1 MKNKTKNKIAC
12 SLLTAT
18 MIFNGAGSIMGV
30 YAQETIEKLASQTEE
45 TEVLKESSKTNEKE
59 EVVEE
64 TTSLV
69 EKKALKATESQSKVM
84 ASYEE
89 AIKEVTNPKWDNGQK
104 TDVPVS
110 NDLKAKLDTTNLI
123 ALKDEKAK
131 TLTVDI
137 QLKNT
142 YLASKYLNGKSPA
155 GESYYNMVNF
165 FTDVKQIK
173 QLLKDNSGYSVI
185 DSQGNQL
192 DADYIDELHGLI
204 AQIIDFDTSTNLKY
218 DKDSIF
224 NSKAFQTHKELGG
237 TDVIATSREGHV
249 SLKFHIDSH
258 GWWGYDLGAH
268 DSITGLPMGYDA
280 KTTYEN
286 QRDLTSKYANF
297 FVIEMGYTDNGDKC
311 YMLNATDLE
320 NPMIYVSADGT
331 KAFLID
337 VDMYGQNVLN
347 KVIKDVIG
355 DKCKE
360 LNVFVTHNH
369 PDHINNLSVI
379 ASDSKLKAMTK
390 VYWPEN
396 DYNSQYGENIF
407 GKDKI
412 IKLKDGD
419 KIQFSKTT
427 FQFIEIPN
435 EHTVGGGQ
443 LADLT
448 HKVLYVGDTLG
459 AQIHLGGTNVS
470 MSSIDY
476 WIAGTEKT
484 EKYVAAHDI
493 QYFIGGHTP
502 NLGNT
507 AFATWVKTA
516 CQYAKD
522 KVLKEDHSF
531 GSGRGTTIVVENGKV
546 ISEERQIEMLTQGV
560 SDRDELNIASISF
573 RNDLNAFGD
582 YDKAIHEVVIPRYE
596 KDGSK
601 TNQKVSELLKNHLNT
616 LDLGAIK
623 NEKNKTIT
631 TFIQL
636 KDVYLNSE
644 YLNGKSEAG
653 MSYYNMLNFYTNVKQ
668 VKQLLD
674 ANPGYSVIDS
684 QKNKLDKAYI
694 DELLGLLDQI
704 NDMNPKTNLKY
715 DMDSVYD
722 SKVFNQETTRGGTDV
737 VATSQEGNVSLKFH
751 IDSHGWWGYDLG
763 ADDSITSL
771 VMGFDQKAI
780 DADRAER
787 ESPITKQY
795 GNFFV
800 IEMDNASKGKW
811 YMLNGTDLENP
822 IIYVSNDGKEAFM
835 IDVDFYGENVINQVI
850 KSVIGD
856 KCESLKIFL
865 THNHGDHVNN
875 LAQIAKDERLKEI
888 TTLVWPENEP
898 HTKLNGVDLVELFDY
913 TTIKDMQTIIAADN
927 TFQFI
932 EIPDEH
938 TPGGGQLADLTNKVL
953 YSGDTLGAQVHL
965 GGGTV
970 MMSKIDSWL
979 NGALKSAKYIEEN
992 DIRYNIGGHT
1002 PYLNNPQFA
1011 SWVAKAVQYGKEQLA
1026 SDPSWKGGLI
1036 IVENGKIVDS
1046 KRMGEIF
1053 AKGLSD
1059 RDELNIASINFIND
1073 LDHKE
1078 DPDDNQVPDS
1088 NDDQTPNNND
1098 NQNPN
1103 NNDKKPIVDNQQTT
1117 VVKTEDQSLLAGFAL
1132 TALMAFVVGVVVYK
1146 KRKENE

>member
-1 MKNKTKNKIAC
+1 MKKDFVKTIAKAFVATALTLSYIPMNSVHAIETSNIKISAVSDVSWCGEIPGFGTYPQRALSSITLEYDEDVNGKNLKKEDFVIQDILYPNEKIEVEDIDVNGNKIVLDVDTHSAAGV
-12 SLLTAT
+12 LTAPGGNFRRYVSEFKVKQMVDIVAT
-18 MIFNGAGSIMGV
+18 NGNI
-30 YAQETIEKLASQTEE
+30 L
-45 TEVLKESSKTNEKE
+45 SSKDTEK
-59 EVVEE
+59 
-64 TTSLV
+64 TFN
-69 EKKALKATESQSKVM
+69 Q
-84 ASYEE
+84 
-89 AIKEVTNPKWDNGQK
+89 DNIR
-104 TDVPVS
+104 
-110 NDLKAKLDTTNLI
+110 N
-123 ALKDEKAK
+123 
-131 TLTVDI
+131 
-137 QLKNT
+137 
-142 YLASKYLNGKSPA
+142 
-155 GESYYNMVNF
+155 
-165 FTDVKQIK
+165 
-173 QLLKDNSGYSVI
+173 
-185 DSQGNQL
+185 
-192 DADYIDELHGLI
+192 
-204 AQIIDFDTSTNLKY
+204 
-218 DKDSIF
+218 
-224 NSKAFQTHKELGG
+224 
-237 TDVIATSREGHV
+237 
-249 SLKFHIDSH
+249 
-258 GWWGYDLGAH
+258 
-268 DSITGLPMGYDA
+268 
-280 KTTYEN
+280 
-286 QRDLTSKYANF
+286 
-297 FVIEMGYTDNGDKC
+297 
-311 YMLNATDLE
+311 
-320 NPMIYVSADGT
+320 
-331 KAFLID
+331 
-337 VDMYGQNVLN
+337 
-347 KVIKDVIG
+347 
-355 DKCKE
+355 
-360 LNVFVTHNH
+360 
-369 PDHINNLSVI
+369 I
-379 ASDSKLKAMTK
+379 ASDEFKDLKLDSQTSDNKIYVK
-390 VYWPEN
+390 YYLPEN
-396 DYNSQYGENIF
+396 Y
-407 GKDKI
+407 
-412 IKLKDGD
+412 
-419 KIQFSKTT
+419 SKNKKYPMVVHCT
-427 FQFIEIPN
+427 
-435 EHTVGGGQ
+435 GGGQ
-443 LADLT
+443 QYRTNTPDERLYGKDNFGVELDIDLT
-448 HKVLYVGDTLG
+448 PKTFSTNAPEDTIMVTIQCLG
-459 AQIHLGGTNVS
+459 ENQPNKYNPGKD
-470 MSSIDY
+470 IDQ
-476 WIAGTEKT
+476 T
-484 EKYVAAHDI
+484 V
-493 QYFIGGHTP
+493 QYFIDHYAVDTNRVYAVGNSQGGVFMSSAVYQAPQLFTAYLP
-502 NLGNT
+502 CNT
-507 AFATWVKTA
+507 SIVSGDKSSEDKEAYKTMVEYCQTYVDNDISIWFHRGENDFTGPYTEVTIPYDVLVKM
-516 CQYAKD
+516 YKD
-522 KVLKEDHSF
+522 KGYSQLDINKKVKQTKYSDDDF
-531 GSGRGTTIVVENGKV
+531 KTVGSTYYHGATGLMCLNKDAIDWVYKQTKDDSV
-546 ISEERQIEMLTQGV
+546 QLT
-560 SDRDELNIASISF
+560 AS
-573 RNDLNAFGD
+573 
-582 YDKAIHEVVIPRYE
+582 YDKAINEVIIPRYE
-596 KDGSK
+596 KDGTK
-601 TNQKVSELLKNHLNT
+601 TNQKVSELLKAHLNT
-616 LDLGAIK
+616 KDLMATK
-623 NEKNKTIT
+623 DSKEKALTVD
-631 TFIQL
+631 IQL

-684 QKNKLDKAYI
+684 QRNKLDKVYI

-704 NDMNPKTNLKY
+704 NDMDPKTNLKY

-737 VATSQEGNVSLKFH
+737 IATSQEGNVSLKFH

-800 IEMDNASKGKW
+800 IEMENAGKGKW

-822 IIYVSNDGKEAFM
+822 IIYVSSDGKEAFM

-913 TTIKDMQTIIAADN
+913 TTIKDMQTIIVADN

-1011 SWVAKAVQYGKEQLA
+1011 SWVAKAIQYGKEQLA
-1026 SDPSWKGGLI
+1026 SDPAWKGGLV

-1046 KRMGEIF
+1046 TRMGEIF

-1078 DPDDNQVPDS
+1078 DSDDNQVPDS
-1088 NDDQTPNNND
+1088 NDNQTPNNND
-1098 NQNPN
+1098 NQTPN

>member
-1 MKNKTKNKIAC
+1 MKKDFVKTIAKAFVAIALTLSYIPMNSVHAIETSNIKISAVSDVSWCGEIPGFGTYPQRALSSITLEYDEDVNGKNLKKEDFVIQDILYPNEKIEVEDIDVNGNKIVLDVDTHSAAGV
-12 SLLTAT
+12 LTAPGGNFRRYVSEFKVKQMVDIVAT
-18 MIFNGAGSIMGV
+18 NGNI
-30 YAQETIEKLASQTEE
+30 L
-45 TEVLKESSKTNEKE
+45 SSKDTEK
-59 EVVEE
+59 
-64 TTSLV
+64 TFN
-69 EKKALKATESQSKVM
+69 Q
-84 ASYEE
+84 
-89 AIKEVTNPKWDNGQK
+89 DNIR
-104 TDVPVS
+104 
-110 NDLKAKLDTTNLI
+110 N
-123 ALKDEKAK
+123 
-131 TLTVDI
+131 
-137 QLKNT
+137 
-142 YLASKYLNGKSPA
+142 
-155 GESYYNMVNF
+155 
-165 FTDVKQIK
+165 
-173 QLLKDNSGYSVI
+173 
-185 DSQGNQL
+185 
-192 DADYIDELHGLI
+192 
-204 AQIIDFDTSTNLKY
+204 
-218 DKDSIF
+218 
-224 NSKAFQTHKELGG
+224 
-237 TDVIATSREGHV
+237 
-249 SLKFHIDSH
+249 
-258 GWWGYDLGAH
+258 
-268 DSITGLPMGYDA
+268 
-280 KTTYEN
+280 
-286 QRDLTSKYANF
+286 
-297 FVIEMGYTDNGDKC
+297 
-311 YMLNATDLE
+311 
-320 NPMIYVSADGT
+320 
-331 KAFLID
+331 
-337 VDMYGQNVLN
+337 
-347 KVIKDVIG
+347 
-355 DKCKE
+355 
-360 LNVFVTHNH
+360 
-369 PDHINNLSVI
+369 I
-379 ASDSKLKAMTK
+379 ASDEFKDLKLDSQTSDNKIYVK
-390 VYWPEN
+390 YYLPEN
-396 DYNSQYGENIF
+396 Y
-407 GKDKI
+407 
-412 IKLKDGD
+412 
-419 KIQFSKTT
+419 SKNKKYPMVVHCT
-427 FQFIEIPN
+427 
-435 EHTVGGGQ
+435 GGGQ
-443 LADLT
+443 QYRTNTPDERLYGKDNFGVELDIDLT
-448 HKVLYVGDTLG
+448 PKTFSTNAPEDTIMVTIQCLG
-459 AQIHLGGTNVS
+459 ENQPNKYNPGKD
-470 MSSIDY
+470 IDQ
-476 WIAGTEKT
+476 T
-484 EKYVAAHDI
+484 V
-493 QYFIGGHTP
+493 QYFIDHYAVDTNRVYAVGNSQGGVFMSSAVYQAPQLFTAYLP
-502 NLGNT
+502 CNT
-507 AFATWVKTA
+507 SIVSGDKSSEDKEAYKTMVEYCQTYVDNDISIWFHRGENDFTGPYTEVTIPYDVLVKM
-516 CQYAKD
+516 YKD
-522 KVLKEDHSF
+522 KGYSQLDINKKVKQTKYSDDDF
-531 GSGRGTTIVVENGKV
+531 KTVGSTYYHGATGLMCLNKDAIDWVYKQTKDDSV
-546 ISEERQIEMLTQGV
+546 QLT
-560 SDRDELNIASISF
+560 AS
-573 RNDLNAFGD
+573 
-582 YDKAIHEVVIPRYE
+582 YDKAINEVIIPRYE
-596 KDGSK
+596 KDGTK
-601 TNQKVSELLKNHLNT
+601 TNQKVSELLKAHLNT
-616 LDLGAIK
+616 KDLMATK
-623 NEKNKTIT
+623 DSKEKALTVD
-631 TFIQL
+631 IQL

-684 QKNKLDKAYI
+684 QKNKLDKVYI

-704 NDMNPKTNLKY
+704 NDMDPKTNLKY

-737 VATSQEGNVSLKFH
+737 IATSQEGNVSLKFH

-800 IEMDNASKGKW
+800 IEMENAGKGKW

-822 IIYVSNDGKEAFM
+822 IIYVSSDGKEAFM

-913 TTIKDMQTIIAADN
+913 TTIKDMQTIIVADN

-1011 SWVAKAVQYGKEQLA
+1011 SWVAKAIQYGKEQLA
-1026 SDPSWKGGLI
+1026 SDPAWKGGLV

-1046 KRMGEIF
+1046 TRMGEIF

-1078 DPDDNQVPDS
+1078 DSDDNQVPDS
-1088 NDDQTPNNND
+1088 NDNQTPNNND
-1098 NQNPN
+1098 NQTPN

>member
-1 MKNKTKNKIAC
+1 MELDIDLTPKT
-12 SLLTAT
+12 
-18 MIFNGAGSIMGV
+18 F
-30 YAQETIEKLASQTEE
+30 
-45 TEVLKESSKTNEKE
+45 
-59 EVVEE
+59 
-64 TTSLV
+64 
-69 EKKALKATESQSKVM
+69 
-84 ASYEE
+84 
-89 AIKEVTNPKWDNGQK
+89 
-104 TDVPVS
+104 
-110 NDLKAKLDTTNLI
+110 
-123 ALKDEKAK
+123 
-131 TLTVDI
+131 
-137 QLKNT
+137 
-142 YLASKYLNGKSPA
+142 
-155 GESYYNMVNF
+155 
-165 FTDVKQIK
+165 
-173 QLLKDNSGYSVI
+173 
-185 DSQGNQL
+185 
-192 DADYIDELHGLI
+192 
-204 AQIIDFDTSTNLKY
+204 STNAPE
-218 DKDSIF
+218 DTIMVTI
-224 NSKAFQTHKELGG
+224 QCLG
-237 TDVIATSREGHV
+237 
-249 SLKFHIDSH
+249 
-258 GWWGYDLGAH
+258 
-268 DSITGLPMGYDA
+268 
-280 KTTYEN
+280 EN
-286 QRDLTSKYANF
+286 QPNKY
-297 FVIEMGYTDNGDKC
+297 
-311 YMLNATDLE
+311 
-320 NPMIYVSADGT
+320 NP
-331 KAFLID
+331 
-337 VDMYGQNVLN
+337 
-347 KVIKDVIG
+347 
-355 DKCKE
+355 
-360 LNVFVTHNH
+360 
-369 PDHINNLSVI
+369 
-379 ASDSKLKAMTK
+379 
-390 VYWPEN
+390 
-396 DYNSQYGENIF
+396 
-407 GKDKI
+407 GKDI
-412 IKLKDGD
+412 D
-419 KIQFSKTT
+419 Q
-427 FQFIEIPN
+427 
-435 EHTVGGGQ
+435 TV
-443 LADLT
+443 
-448 HKVLYVGDTLG
+448 
-459 AQIHLGGTNVS
+459 
-470 MSSIDY
+470 
-476 WIAGTEKT
+476 
-484 EKYVAAHDI
+484 
-493 QYFIGGHTP
+493 QYFIDHYAVDTNRVYAVGNSQGGVFMSSAVYQAPQLFTAYLP
-502 NLGNT
+502 CNT
-507 AFATWVKTA
+507 SIVSGDKSSEDKEAYKTMVEYCQTYVDNDISIWFHRGENDFTGPYTEVTIPYDVLVKM
-516 CQYAKD
+516 YKD
-522 KVLKEDHSF
+522 KGYSQLDINKKVKQTKYSDDDF
-531 GSGRGTTIVVENGKV
+531 KTVGSTYYHGATGLMCLNKDAIDWVYKQTKDDSV
-546 ISEERQIEMLTQGV
+546 QLT
-560 SDRDELNIASISF
+560 AS
-573 RNDLNAFGD
+573 
-582 YDKAIHEVVIPRYE
+582 YDKAINEVIIPRYE
-596 KDGSK
+596 KDGTK
-601 TNQKVSELLKNHLNT
+601 TNQKVSELLKAHLNT
-616 LDLGAIK
+616 KDLMATK
-623 NEKNKTIT
+623 DSKEKALTVD
-631 TFIQL
+631 IQL

-684 QKNKLDKAYI
+684 QKNKLDKVYI

-704 NDMNPKTNLKY
+704 NDMDPKTNLKY

-737 VATSQEGNVSLKFH
+737 IATSQEGNVSLKFH

-800 IEMDNASKGKW
+800 IEMENAGKGKW

-822 IIYVSNDGKEAFM
+822 IIYVSSDGKEAFM

-913 TTIKDMQTIIAADN
+913 TTIKDMQTIIVADN

-1011 SWVAKAVQYGKEQLA
+1011 SWVAKAIQYGKEQLA
-1026 SDPSWKGGLI
+1026 SDPAWKGGLV

-1046 KRMGEIF
+1046 TRMGEIF

-1078 DPDDNQVPDS
+1078 DSDDNQVPDS
-1088 NDDQTPNNND
+1088 NDNQTPNNND
-1098 NQNPN
+1098 NQTPN

>member
-18 MIFNGAGSIMGV
+18 MIFNGAGSIIGV
-30 YAQETIEKLASQTEE
+30 YAQETIEKLAPQTEE

-69 EKKALKATESQSKVM
+69 EKKALKATENQSKVM

-110 NDLKAKLDTTNLI
+110 NDLKAKLDTSNLS
-123 ALKDEKAK
+123 ALKNEKAK

-192 DADYIDELHGLI
+192 DAGYIDELHGLI

-258 GWWGYDLGAH
+258 GWWGYDLGA
-268 DSITGLPMGYDA
+268 
-280 KTTYEN
+280 
-286 QRDLTSKYANF
+286 
-297 FVIEMGYTDNGDKC
+297 
-311 YMLNATDLE
+311 
-320 NPMIYVSADGT
+320 
-331 KAFLID
+331 
-337 VDMYGQNVLN
+337 
-347 KVIKDVIG
+347 
-355 DKCKE
+355 
-360 LNVFVTHNH
+360 
-369 PDHINNLSVI
+369 
-379 ASDSKLKAMTK
+379 
-390 VYWPEN
+390 
-396 DYNSQYGENIF
+396 
-407 GKDKI
+407 
-412 IKLKDGD
+412 
-419 KIQFSKTT
+419 
-427 FQFIEIPN
+427 
-435 EHTVGGGQ
+435 
-443 LADLT
+443 
-448 HKVLYVGDTLG
+448 
-459 AQIHLGGTNVS
+459 
-470 MSSIDY
+470 
-476 WIAGTEKT
+476 
-484 EKYVAAHDI
+484 
-493 QYFIGGHTP
+493 
-502 NLGNT
+502 
-507 AFATWVKTA
+507 
-516 CQYAKD
+516 
-522 KVLKEDHSF
+522 
-531 GSGRGTTIVVENGKV
+531 
-546 ISEERQIEMLTQGV
+546 
-560 SDRDELNIASISF
+560 
-573 RNDLNAFGD
+573 
-582 YDKAIHEVVIPRYE
+582 
-596 KDGSK
+596 
-601 TNQKVSELLKNHLNT
+601 
-616 LDLGAIK
+616 
-623 NEKNKTIT
+623 
-631 TFIQL
+631 
-636 KDVYLNSE
+636 
-644 YLNGKSEAG
+644 
-653 MSYYNMLNFYTNVKQ
+653 
-668 VKQLLD
+668 
-674 ANPGYSVIDS
+674 
-684 QKNKLDKAYI
+684 
-694 DELLGLLDQI
+694 
-704 NDMNPKTNLKY
+704 
-715 DMDSVYD
+715 
-722 SKVFNQETTRGGTDV
+722 
-737 VATSQEGNVSLKFH
+737 
-751 IDSHGWWGYDLG
+751 
-763 ADDSITSL
+763 DDSITSL

-800 IEMDNASKGKW
+800 IEMENAGKGKW

-822 IIYVSNDGKEAFM
+822 IIYVSSDGKEAFM

-1011 SWVAKAVQYGKEQLA
+1011 SWVAKAIQCGKEQLV
-1026 SDPSWKGGLI
+1026 SDPFWKGGLV

-1088 NDDQTPNNND
+1088 NNNQTPNNND
-1098 NQNPN
+1098 NQTPN

-1117 VVKTEDQSLLAGFAL
+1117 FVKTEDQSLLAGFAL
-1132 TALMAFVVGVVVYK
+1132 TALMAFVVSVVVYK